1 MDRFFEALKEQK
13 FGLEYFFLIRRIG
26 GLREIIE
33 NRVEYAPLGRILT
46 WNEIIV
52 VERIIGRTGL
62 EN

>member
-1 MDRFFEALKEQK
+1 MNNFAFKLKQQQ
-13 FGLEYFFLIRRIG
+13 FQADYLRVILHIG
-26 GLREIIE
+26 GHREIIE

-52 VERIIGRTGL
+52 VERIVGRTGL